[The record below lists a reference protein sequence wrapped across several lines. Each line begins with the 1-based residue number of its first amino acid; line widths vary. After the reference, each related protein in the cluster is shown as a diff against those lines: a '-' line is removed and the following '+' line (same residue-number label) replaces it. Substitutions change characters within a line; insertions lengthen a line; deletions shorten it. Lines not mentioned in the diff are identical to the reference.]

1 MAIHQSAED
10 YLESILILQK
20 RRGQVRS
27 IDIVNELGYSKPSI
41 SIAMKKLRESGH
53 VCMAED
59 GTLTLTESGMAIAS
73 QVYSRH
79 TAISQLFQLLGV
91 SAETAAEATEE
102 SIDTTETTAITES
115 DDTAET
121 ESEPEQV
128 IDEDQNALAME
139 EFGKVIRH
147 FAKEDLHLICHE
159 LISVISA

>member
-53 VCMAED
+53 VSMAED

-73 QVYSRH
+73 NVYQRH
-79 TAISQLFQLLGV
+79 TAIAQLFRILGV
-91 SAETAAEATEE
+91 SEEVAAEDACKMEHSLSDETYRCILAFVEKE
-102 SIDTTETTAITES
+102 SKT
-115 DDTAET
+115 
-121 ESEPEQV
+121 
-128 IDEDQNALAME
+128 
-139 EFGKVIRH
+139 
-147 FAKEDLHLICHE
+147 
-159 LISVISA
+159 